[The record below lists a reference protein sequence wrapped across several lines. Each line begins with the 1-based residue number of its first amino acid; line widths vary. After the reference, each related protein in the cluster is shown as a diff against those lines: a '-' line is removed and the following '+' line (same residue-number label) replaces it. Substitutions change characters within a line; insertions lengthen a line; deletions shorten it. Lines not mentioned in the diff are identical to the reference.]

1 MSSHKDHQMK
11 KFIIST
17 RKKITAGLTNAP
29 VFAMQKKR
37 KRIYNQKGKRHWRN
51 IDLGLMFKKKNK
63 HSERADGFKGT
74 KRNVGKS
81 DPNTHRM
88 HKKKKDQ

>member
-1 MSSHKDHQMK
+1 MSSHKDHKMK

-17 RKKITAGLTNAP
+17 RKKITSGLTNAP

-37 KRIYNQKGKRHWRN
+37 KRIYNVKGKRHWRN
-51 IDLGLMFKKKNK
+51 IDLGKLFTKSNRQKD
-63 HSERADGFKGT
+63 RLDGFKGT
-74 KRNVGKS
+74 KRNVSKS

-88 HKKKKDQ
+88 HKKKN